1 MASSSDLAFYPMP
14 DAQLASRV
22 SSPCN
27 PGAYLDHP
35 ENVLIG
41 SRGLVIVGRGAVQD
55 VNLFLVLSVD
65 TEPYGTLSPELL
77 SVKATVQFGNLG
89 LYDDHEVQGRTC

>member
-41 SRGLVIVGRGAVQD
+41 SRGLVIVGRGAV
-55 VNLFLVLSVD
+55 
-65 TEPYGTLSPELL
+65 
-77 SVKATVQFGNLG
+77 
-89 LYDDHEVQGRTC
+89 